1 MDKKEKN
8 KKDLMLITRFFKEL
22 DADDFREFVVWQF
35 GILGY
40 VYLFA
45 VTFLSIPAENEEI
58 RTVGMT
64 LVSTVIFGRM
74 IVEFVNSKRKNNDKV
89 IEDEDGDE
97 NFDEEIN

>member
-1 MDKKEKN
+1 MGLAKLI
-8 KKDLMLITRFFKEL
+8 KDLGSE
-22 DADDFREFVVWQF
+22 DFREFVVFVF

-45 VTFLSIPAENEEI
+45 VTFIPIPLENEDI

-74 IVEFVNSKRKNNDKV
+74 IVEFVNKKKD
-89 IEDEDGDE
+89 DTDPT
-97 NFDEEIN
+97 